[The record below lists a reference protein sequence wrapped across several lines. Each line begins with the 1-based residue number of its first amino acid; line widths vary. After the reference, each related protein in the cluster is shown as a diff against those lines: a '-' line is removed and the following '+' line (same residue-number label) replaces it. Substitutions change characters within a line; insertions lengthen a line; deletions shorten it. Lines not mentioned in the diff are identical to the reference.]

1 MINGIS
7 HITFMVNELERSEY
21 FFKKIFDA
29 EVVYES
35 GENYHSLSKE
45 KFLLINNI
53 WIAIMK
59 GESLNEK
66 TYNHIAFKVEES
78 DFDKYVERVNSL
90 KLQVLT
96 ERTRKTG
103 EGKSIYFYDY
113 DNHLFEIHTGDLQTR
128 LTCYNK

>member
-1 MINGIS
+1 MISGIS
-7 HITFMVNELERSEY
+7 HITFIVNELDRSEY

-45 KFLLINNI
+45 KFLLVNNI

-78 DFDKYVERVNSL
+78 DFDKYVERVDSL

-96 ERTRKTG
+96 ERTRITG

-128 LTCYNK
+128 LASYNK